1 MTSQPGNQATA
12 IHMLFNIT
20 KSNGNQTLKFVQL
33 IECNIRTIFL
43 EKTYTKCDEG
53 TIPRPFSKKSNLS
66 ISVDQYSNV
75 LHSLLLLYAEF
86 RAIEIY

>member
-43 EKTYTKCDEG
+43 EKHTQNVM
-53 TIPRPFSKKSNLS
+53 KKLFP
-66 ISVDQYSNV
+66 DP
-75 LHSLLLLYAEF
+75 SLKNQT
-86 RAIEIY
+86 